1 MMHAPITAMIAPA
14 VDSDGGMS
22 AGETILFPPPHPS
35 VEPAAPARRHLLT
48 HPRRGA
54 LPRTEPQLP
63 IIGSIVDSLRTAQSL
78 EVDLDTARRSRNK
91 REPRQQWPGLQT
103 VRWMVVA
110 GRWKNMPRVRRGWGA
125 ESRRMTKSELFT
137 HFAERFGIKRAEAGE
152 FFDELQQLTEQELLR
167 CGEFVLPGV
176 AKLVVQQR
184 ERRMGRNP
192 ATGARVEIPA
202 KQVVKARIAKQLK
215 DVVEA

>member
-1 MMHAPITAMIAPA
+1 MAIALISGAWTATTTAGPA
-14 VDSDGGMS
+14 NG
-22 AGETILFPPPHPS
+22 
-35 VEPAAPARRHLLT
+35 R
-48 HPRRGA
+48 
-54 LPRTEPQLP
+54 
-63 IIGSIVDSLRTAQSL
+63 
-78 EVDLDTARRSRNK
+78 RRS
-91 REPRQQWPGLQT
+91 L
-103 VRWMVVA
+103 V
-110 GRWKNMPRVRRGWGA
+110 A
-125 ESRRMTKSELFT
+125 ESRRMSKSELFR
-137 HFAERFGIKRAEAGE
+137 HFAERFGIRRADAAE